1 MELGHNDEFSQLNLD
16 EISIQN
22 IFGLTMRRLA
32 LKKVA
37 HFTVKNVAML
47 SFENRAFDSL
57 EAESVH
63 FVNVTFNKKNMDNF
77 NHVGSISPLRIKST
91 LEFKSSKLST
101 DVDIQINQLDV
112 ANLTVSFRDCIL
124 EGLKSTIRA
133 DRFELIGNQFP
144 SLCSIRENVPL
155 IPTPRV
161 LESPDC
167 AEKGDIVPSANVEFY
182 KSLELSGN
190 IFHQEMMPDVRFNV
204 QDKGVM
210 DVVFPDDK
218 KENASSSAES
228 AEKWL
233 KSFTF
238 DFKGIPA
245 TNKTN
250 RGVNECKEK
259 WVWGSKPQKY
269 QIYCP
274 DPQSMKDFVRSQK
287 FKPLFRRSINSSS
300 SPISSS
306 LLSLI
311 CATLI
316 LSGI

>member
-1 MELGHNDEFSQLNLD
+1 LD

-22 IFGLTMRRLA
+22 IAGVSIRPLA

-47 SFENRAFDSL
+47 SFESRAFDSL

-63 FVNVTFNKKNMDNF
+63 FVNVTFNKNSMNAF
-77 NHVGSISPLRIKST
+77 THVGSISPLRIKST

-112 ANLTVSFRDCIL
+112 ANLTVSFRDCII

-133 DRFELIGNQFP
+133 DRFELIGNKFP
-144 SLCSIRENVPL
+144 SLCSIPADVPL

-167 AEKGDIVPSANVEFY
+167 ETGNIVRSANVEFY

-218 KENASSSAES
+218 KKNASSSAES

-245 TNKTN
+245 MNKTN

-274 DPQSMKDFVRSQK
+274 DPQSMKKFVGSQK
-287 FKPLFRRSINSSS
+287 FKPLFRRPIDSSS

-306 LLSLI
+306 LFSLI

>member
-1 MELGHNDEFSQLNLD
+1 LD

-22 IFGLTMRRLA
+22 IAGVSIRPLA

-47 SFENRAFDSL
+47 SFESRAFDSL

-63 FVNVTFNKKNMDNF
+63 FVNVTFNKNSMNAF
-77 NHVGSISPLRIKST
+77 THVGSISPLRIKST

-112 ANLTVSFRDCIL
+112 ANLTVSFRDCII

-133 DRFELIGNQFP
+133 DRFELIGNKFP
-144 SLCSIRENVPL
+144 SLCSIPADVPL

-167 AEKGDIVPSANVEFY
+167 AEKGNNAVPSANVEFY

-218 KENASSSAES
+218 KKNASSSAES

-259 WVWGSKPQKY
+259 WVLGSKPQKY

-287 FKPLFRRSINSSS
+287 FKPLFRRPAIIPAMKSKKFRGSRF
-300 SPISSS
+300 PRFK
-306 LLSLI
+306 
-311 CATLI
+311 
-316 LSGI
+316 LSGF

>member
-1 MELGHNDEFSQLNLD
+1 LD

-22 IFGLTMRRLA
+22 IVGLTMRPLA

-47 SFENRAFDSL
+47 SFENRAFDGL
-57 EAESVH
+57 EAESVR
-63 FVNVTFNKKNMDNF
+63 FVNVTFNKNIMNDF
-77 NHVGSISPLRIKST
+77 HHVGAISPLRIKST

-101 DVDIQINQLDV
+101 DVEIQINQLDV
-112 ANLTVSFRDCIL
+112 ANLTVSFRDCII

-133 DRFELIGNQFP
+133 DRFELIGNKFP
-144 SLCSIRENVPL
+144 SLCSIPADVPL

-167 AEKGDIVPSANVEFY
+167 AEKGNNAVPSANVEFY

-218 KENASSSAES
+218 KKNASSSAES

-274 DPQSMKDFVRSQK
+274 DPQSMKKFVGSQK
-287 FKPLFRRSINSSS
+287 FKPLFRRPIDSSS

-306 LLSLI
+306 LFSLI